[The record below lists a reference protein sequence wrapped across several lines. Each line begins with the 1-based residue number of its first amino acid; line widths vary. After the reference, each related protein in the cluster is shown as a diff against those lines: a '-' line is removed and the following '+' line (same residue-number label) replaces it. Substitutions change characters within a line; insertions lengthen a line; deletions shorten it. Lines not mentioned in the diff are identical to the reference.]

1 MFVCF
6 YVCTHVLCMH
16 LYLDTDLDKIVYM
29 YLSIDIYLNIYA
41 HVLCI
46 YVFYLLYIYIYK
58 IFYIYNVYMYVYKK
72 CPHLYH
78 MDISTDL
85 SVSSQALKVC
95 WTGGHISFSNYCM
108 PLPTARE
115 GPGEIQWVSWSL
127 SLGSKAFV
135 VMHVQWTIHVFP

>member
-1 MFVCF
+1 
-6 YVCTHVLCMH
+6 MH

-95 WTGGHISFSNYCM
+95 
-108 PLPTARE
+108 
-115 GPGEIQWVSWSL
+115 
-127 SLGSKAFV
+127 
-135 VMHVQWTIHVFP
+135 